1 LSESSLLPPFYEDS
15 LNVRDVNKESEKSDE
30 VHISRQKFAIAL
42 GMSAV
47 LGAVLVFAVLFL
59 TGNSSFSSAQ
69 SNEVNPLAGEVALTE
84 AELAKLISDAQVSA
98 YWIGPEANAKY
109 ALTITADNQ
118 VFVKYLP
125 NGVGLGDLAPK
136 YRVIATYPEAAAY
149 DITRAAGTQATAVA
163 FINADG
169 AAIYYSKNRDTN
181 VYVAYSGIPFEIEIF
196 DPKSESALEL
206 ATTPGAI
213 KKIE

>member
-1 LSESSLLPPFYEDS
+1 LLPPFYEDS

-196 DPKSESALEL
+196 DPKPESALEL

>member
-1 LSESSLLPPFYEDS
+1 LSESSLLPPFYEDFS
-15 LNVRDVNKESEKSDE
+15 NLSDTTKKPEKSDE
-30 VHISRQKFAIAL
+30 VHISRKKFGIAL
-42 GMSAV
+42 GTSALV
-47 LGAVLVFAVLFL
+47 GALVVFVILFF
-59 TGNSSFSSAQ
+59 TGNSRFSNAQ
-69 SNEVNPLAGEVALTE
+69 SNEANPLAGEVALSE

-125 NGVGLGDLAPK
+125 NGDGLGDLAPK
-136 YRVIATYPEAAAY
+136 YKVIATYPEAAAY

-169 AAIYYSKNRDTN
+169 AAIYYSKDRDTN

-196 DPKSESALEL
+196 DPKSEIALEL